1 MSGVNEPGRRTG
13 RRPGNPDTSSRI
25 LDAARI
31 RFAQNGYDKVSIRSV
46 ADDAAVDAAL
56 VHHYFGTKR
65 QLFIASIELPVNP
78 DLVLDQIRQ
87 TPTESM
93 GAAIA
98 GLILNIWE
106 SPQRDSVIAL
116 FRSAMA
122 GQEVELIRN
131 FLLQVVLRDVAP
143 RVDNPA
149 GTGSIRVQL
158 VASQLM
164 GLLAARHVLHLDP
177 LAQVPVD
184 ELVDL
189 IAPTL
194 QRYLTGPPPVQCHTE

>member
-1 MSGVNEPGRRTG
+1 MSGVAEPGRRTG
-13 RRPGNPDTSSRI
+13 RRPGNLDTGSRI
-25 LDAARI
+25 LDAART

-46 ADDAAVDAAL
+46 ADDAEVDPAL

-65 QLFIASIELPVNP
+65 QLFIASIELPVDP
-78 DLVLDQIRQ
+78 DFVLDQIRQ
-87 TPTESM
+87 TPPESM

-98 GLILNIWE
+98 ELILNIWE
-106 SPQRDSVIAL
+106 SPQRDSVVAL

-122 GQEVELIRN
+122 GQEVDLIRN

-143 RVDNPA
+143 RVDNPV
-149 GTGSIRVQL
+149 GSGSIRVQL

-177 LAQVPVD
+177 LAQVPVG
-184 ELVDL
+184 ELVDV

-194 QRYLTGPPPVQCHTE
+194 QRYLTGHLPAQS